1 MKIPA
6 LCSKALVAR
15 GRYFFASF
23 GRSVFVSVHTS
34 PVRYTKYGISYWGN
48 PDSLLWAMQ
57 VGCLIDK
64 DSMAFAYDKVFK
76 DRPIIGC
83 GIILDSQPKLLPMV
97 LSKGGSWNK
106 VVP

>member
-1 MKIPA
+1 MM
-6 LCSKALVAR
+6 LLQSL
-15 GRYFFASF
+15 FDE
-23 GRSVFVSVHTS
+23 
-34 PVRYTKYGISYWGN
+34 TKYGISYWGN
-48 PDSLLWAMQ
+48 PESLLWAMQ

-83 GIILDSQPKLLPMV
+83 GIIINSQPKLLPMV